1 MTLSARRTSTRP
13 RSRNLHKSKN
23 GSRQRAR
30 NTPKRSKQRTPR
42 RLSRRR
48 SRKPS
53 RKSGSRARK
62 SRKSARKSAG
72 RQRQSCRLQGGVNAS
87 YVGAAGVAGFGLGY
101 AASNRKLKEQSQLL
115 HELSQTLKNL
125 KNPEKNLNLAQYNAL
140 KNRRDTLY
148 KKLNLYRRDIE
159 DEGAEEENKHDL
171 AVHRVALS
179 SKDPFSSNLDE

>member
-1 MTLSARRTSTRP
+1 
-13 RSRNLHKSKN
+13 
-23 GSRQRAR
+23 
-30 NTPKRSKQRTPR
+30 
-42 RLSRRR
+42 
-48 SRKPS
+48 
-53 RKSGSRARK
+53 
-62 SRKSARKSAG
+62 
-72 RQRQSCRLQGGVNAS
+72 VNAS